1 MTAIDVEKI
10 AGLIRGVARRQIM
23 PRFARLAEHE
33 VREKFHGELVTVADE
48 AAEAWLDPQLVAALP
63 GSLVVGEEAAAAN
76 PDLICRLADSDEP
89 IWTIDPLDG
98 TSNFASG
105 KSTFAVM
112 VALARHGELLA
123 GWIYEPV
130 RNVMAMAERGSGATI
145 NGEPA
150 RVRPA
155 PTEDREFRGPVVA
168 GTFGSL
174 ELAERMRSRRARVD
188 AVRSRRCAGAEYVSL
203 ASGEYHF
210 AVFTRM
216 MPWDHAPGVII
227 HREAGGWSAHGDGA
241 PYVPGQLD
249 ASALLLAPDRD
260 SWRRLRR
267 ILMEP

>member
-1 MTAIDVEKI
+1 MRSVDVEKI
-10 AGLIRGVARRQIM
+10 AGLIREVARREIM
-23 PRFARLAEHE
+23 PRFAKLAAHE
-33 VREKFHGELVTVADE
+33 VREKSRGELVTVADE
-48 AAEAWLDPQLVAALP
+48 AAEAWLDPQLMAMLP

-76 PDLICRLADSDEP
+76 PELIRQLADRNDP
-89 IWTIDPLDG
+89 IWLIDPVDG

-105 KSTFAVM
+105 KPTFAVM

-130 RNVMAMAERGSGATI
+130 RDVMAMAEKGAGATL
-145 NGEPA
+145 NGKPT

-155 PTEDREFRGPVVA
+155 PAEDREFRGPVIA

-174 ELAERMRSRRARVD
+174 ELAERMRSRRERLD

-210 AVFTRM
+210 AVYTRM

-227 HREAGGWSAHGDGA
+227 HREAGGWSAHEDGA

-249 ASALLLAPDRD
+249 ASALLLAPDPE
-260 SWRRLRR
+260 SWRRLHR